1 MFQKIIDWLE
11 SNMNTCSFKEQFAIN
26 CPGCGLQR
34 SVIALLKGDLV
45 ESFLLYPALLPVLGM
60 FFFLA
65 LHLLIR
71 FRNGAAILKVLFIVN
86 MSLIS
91 IHYIIIIL
99 ILS

>member
-11 SNMNTCSFKEQFAIN
+11 SHMHICSFKELFGID

-71 FRNGAAILKVLFIVN
+71 FRNGGTILKVLFIIN
-86 MSLIS
+86 MSIIS
-91 IHYIIIIL
+91 IHYIIKIL